1 MVDLRRARF
10 TRLSKLMDENYAGQ
24 VKKIC
29 VEGESVQFTFEG
41 SDREA
46 YSDGKFI
53 YEIAFTDRRVVFS
66 IHMNEMEQK
75 NSIKRRY
82 TSLMYKDIKA
92 FTFDNVLHR
101 VYMNDELFP
110 ELTLWF
116 TDAGKVEFEFQ
127 YPEDINSIVKI
138 ISNYIVK

>member
-10 TRLSKLMDENYAGQ
+10 TRLSKLMDGNYAEQ
-24 VKKIC
+24 VKKFC
-29 VEGESVQFTFEG
+29 VEGEYVRFTFEG

-92 FTFDNVLHR
+92 FTFDAVLNGINFFDDL
-101 VYMNDELFP
+101 YP

-116 TDAGKVEFEFQ
+116 ADTGKVEFEFRNV
-127 YPEDINSIVKI
+127 EEINPIIKI
-138 ISNYIVK
+138 ISDYIVK